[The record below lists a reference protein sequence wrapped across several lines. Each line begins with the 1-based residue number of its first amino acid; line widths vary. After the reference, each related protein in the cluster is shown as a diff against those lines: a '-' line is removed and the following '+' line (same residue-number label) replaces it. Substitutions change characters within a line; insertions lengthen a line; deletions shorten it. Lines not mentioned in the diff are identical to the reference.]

1 MSRPESGWLYR
12 TYGARTERALQDAIE
27 FTAIAGR
34 LVARGRPAYDA
45 DEAIRLAGEA
55 VVHRLGEAIARLP
68 DEFIEEFPAM
78 RLKAFKGMRNLVAH
92 RYHDVDYQILW
103 STMVVDIPELA
114 EQIKKLTERG

>member
-1 MSRPESGWLYR
+1 M
-12 TYGARTERALQDAIE
+12 
-27 FTAIAGR
+27 
-34 LVARGRPAYDA
+34 VARGRPAYDA

-68 DEFIEEFPAM
+68 DAFIEEFPAM